1 MSTQFPG
8 PRRLNS
14 RPRFTLLGVAIALL
28 VQVLVASCATSGAA
42 QQDPPQVRLREAT
55 DYFERGNAAYRAKQN
70 DEAIELYQQA
80 VGRYKELPY
89 AWNNLGKAVLER
101 DQRGDRMYAADCF
114 KMAADLD
121 RTDWRPV
128 ANIGSIYHKLGYLE
142 DAAKWYSL
150 ALEREPNAEPALLN
164 SILVDHLRDRR
175 TEETAGRIRRALLIV
190 TDPEWLEYL
199 RRQREIVQGRLLES
213 RTSVGQP

>member
-1 MSTQFPG
+1 MLNGISTG
-8 PRRLNS
+8 TTRLTRSRCGAMAALVVVALATLGGCAGRNS
-14 RPRFTLLGVAIALL
+14 DMPM
-28 VQVLVASCATSGAA
+28 
-42 QQDPPQVRLREAT
+42 PPEVRLREASG
-55 DYFERGNAAYRAKQN
+55 YFEAGNTAYRAKRN
-70 DEAIELYQQA
+70 DEAIENYQRA
-80 VGRYKELPY
+80 VETYKELPY

-101 DQRGDRMYAADCF
+101 DQQGDKMYAADCF

-128 ANIGSIYHKLGYLE
+128 ANIGSIYHKLGYLD

-164 SILVDHLRDRR
+164 SILVDHLRDQR
-175 TEETAGRIRRALLIV
+175 TEETAARIRRALLLV
-190 TDPEWLEYL
+190 TDPEWQAYL
-199 RRQREIVQGRLLES
+199 RRQREIVHGRLLES

>member
-1 MSTQFPG
+1 MSTQFSMSG
-8 PRRLNS
+8 PAHARMSLA
-14 RPRFTLLGVAIALL
+14 F
-28 VQVLVASCATSGAA
+28 VLVAMLAHVVIGGCALNRPA
-42 QQDPPQVRLREAT
+42 QQDPPDVRLRAAT
-55 DYFERGNAAYRAKQN
+55 EYFEQGNTAYRAKQN
-70 DEAIELYQQA
+70 AEAIAMYQKA
-80 VGRYKELPY
+80 VGTYKDLPY

-101 DQRGDRMYAADCF
+101 DERGDRMYAADCF

-164 SILVDHLRDRR
+164 SILVDQLRSHHA
-175 TEETAGRIRRALLIV
+175 EETATRIRRALLIV

-199 RRQREIVQGRLLES
+199 KRRKEVVEGKLLES
-213 RTSVGQP
+213 RTSLGQP